1 MDTETFTGTWSYR
14 SFVNNPDLDVNF
26 DDLLFGAGTMTLYSP
41 RLGQLSGTLGGTGWQ
56 LNLKGAASYG
66 NPFACRLQGVGE
78 IGGDRVVHA
87 LRLEAD
93 TPVVARSRRSP
104 DRRGPEPRLDSGV
117 LPQWGASAR
126 LGQLRRRRHR
136 EQRRRSRTNCSFG
149 RSRFAVVD

>member
-78 IGGDRVVHA
+78 IGGETWVYDYTGY
-87 LRLEAD
+87 L
-93 TPVVARSRRSP
+93 TPTWPHGIDQIPAITGSVIRTVPHSGGQAAAGLVASFIAVRS
-104 DRRGPEPRLDSGV
+104 
-117 LPQWGASAR
+117 
-126 LGQLRRRRHR
+126 
-136 EQRRRSRTNCSFG
+136 
-149 RSRFAVVD
+149 